1 MAWITLDEARAA
13 CGASAGAA
21 DVLAW
26 LDGLGA
32 VVRTGRVPVTSRL
45 YSRKYLLAQE
55 VVTETREVRA
65 LARALAEFLADG
77 LRSSNLVEHTY
88 YVFAEGSTRD
98 APDVET
104 VRVAAGPLSTSKESV
119 WVSVTGSDAAGTE
132 AFAFPTE
139 GREVAAEA
147 RRTNE
152 ADGWTVALTETA
164 YGVPRQDD
172 STAHVTATSNG
183 KPISWAYSVLPGI
196 SKYMKTGAAVS
207 KNSSRTFVF
216 SYAGAVLFQ
225 TETTT
230 VTEYPF
236 LTKAEADKAVA
247 DNTADA
253 SYVRVSKSSGGIT
266 VWREVKSGT
275 QKTASAR
282 YVGDGRGWT
291 VSVTAVAYGHTG
303 W

>member
-21 DVLAW
+21 AVLAW

-119 WVSVTGSDAAGTE
+119 WVSVTGSDSAGSE
-132 AFAFPTE
+132 SLAFPTE

-147 RRTNE
+147 RRANE

-172 STAHVTATSNG
+172 STAHVRATSNG

-207 KNSSRTFVF
+207 KISSRTYVF
-216 SYAGAVLFQ
+216 SFAGAVLFQ

-253 SYVRVSKSSGGIT
+253 SYVRVSKASGGVT
-266 VWREVKSGT
+266 VYREVRSGT

-282 YVGDGRGWT
+282 YAGDGRGWT
-291 VSVTAVAYGHTG
+291 VSVTAVDYGHTG

>member
-21 DVLAW
+21 AVLAW

-88 YVFAEGSTRD
+88 YVFAEGSTMD

-104 VRVAAGPLSTSKESV
+104 VRVAAGPLSTSKKSV
-119 WVSVTGSDAAGTE
+119 WVSVTGSDSTGSE
-132 AFAFPTE
+132 SLAFPTE

-147 RRTNE
+147 RRANE

-172 STAHVTATSNG
+172 STAYVRGRSNG

-207 KNSSRTFVF
+207 KSSSRTYVF
-216 SYAGAVLFQ
+216 SFAGAVLFQ

-230 VTEYPF
+230 VTEYQY
-236 LTKAEADKAVA
+236 LTQAEAAQKVA

-282 YVGDGRGWT
+282 YAGDGRGWT
-291 VSVTAVAYGHTG
+291 VSVTAVDYGHTG

>member
-88 YVFAEGSTRD
+88 YVFAKGSTMD

-172 STAHVTATSNG
+172 STAHVRGRSNG

-207 KNSSRTFVF
+207 KNSSRTYVF
-216 SYAGAVLFQ
+216 SFAGAVLFQ

-230 VTEYPF
+230 VTEYHF

-253 SYVRVSKSSGGIT
+253 SYVRVSKSSGGVT
-266 VWREVKSGT
+266 VYREVKSGT
-275 QKTASAR
+275 QNTASAR
-282 YVGDGRGWT
+282 YAGDGRGWT

>member
-21 DVLAW
+21 AVLAW

-32 VVRTGRVPVTSRL
+32 VVRTGRTPAVVRL
-45 YSRKYLLAQE
+45 YSRKGFSLLQE
-55 VVTETREVRA
+55 VVTETREVRG
-65 LARALAEFLADG
+65 LARGLAVFLADG
-77 LRSSNLVEHTY
+77 LRSDNTRTHDYYALHTATRSGNAWTGIEA
-88 YVFAEGSTRD
+88 AE
-98 APDVET
+98 
-104 VRVAAGPLSTSKESV
+104 
-119 WVSVTGSDAAGTE
+119 VSVTAGPPATDQTNVTFHPGGLTN
-132 AFAFPTE
+132 AVQRRFNVPAE
-139 GREVAAEA
+139 GRAVAAEA
-147 RRTNE
+147 RRANE
-152 ADGWTVALTETA
+152 ADGWTVAMTETA
-164 YGVPRQDD
+164 YGVPYTEDARNVF
-172 STAHVTATSNG
+172 T
-183 KPISWAYSVLPGI
+183 PGMPDI
-196 SKYMKTGAAVS
+196 LSGIGQVVS
-207 KNSSRTFVF
+207 KSSSRTFVF

-230 VTEYPF
+230 VTEYQY
-236 LTKAEADKAVA
+236 LTQAEAAQKVA

-282 YVGDGRGWT
+282 YAGDGRGWT
-291 VSVTAVAYGHTG
+291 VSVTAVDYGHTG

>member
-13 CGASAGAA
+13 CGAEAGAA
-21 DVLAW
+21 AVLAW

-32 VVRTGRVPVTSRL
+32 VVRTGRTPTVARL

-55 VVTETREVRA
+55 VATETREVRG
-65 LARALAEFLADG
+65 LARALAVFLADG

-104 VRVAAGPLSTSKESV
+104 VRVAAGPLSKTKESV
-119 WVSVTGSDAAGTE
+119 RVSVTGSDVAGSE
-132 AFAFPTE
+132 SFAFPTE
-139 GREVAAEA
+139 GRETTAEA
-147 RRTNE
+147 RRANE
-152 ADGWTVALTETA
+152 ADGWAVALTETA
-164 YGVPRQDD
+164 YGVPRQDE
-172 STAHVTATSNG
+172 STAHVIPSTGAPFYS
-183 KPISWAYSVLPGI
+183 YSVLPGI
-196 SKYMKTGAAVS
+196 SKFMKVGAVVS
-207 KNSSRTFVF
+207 KSSSRTYVF
-216 SYAGAVLFQ
+216 SFAGAVLFQ

-230 VTEYPF
+230 VTEHPF
-236 LTKAEADKAVA
+236 LTQEEAAQKVA

-253 SYVRVSKSSGGIT
+253 SYARVSKSSGGIT
-266 VWREVKSGT
+266 VWREVKSGA

-282 YVGDGRGWT
+282 YAGDGRGWT
-291 VSVTAVAYGHTG
+291 VSVTAVDYGHTG